1 MASIL
6 VTGCEEDGADQS
18 ANVASG
24 LTFPRPPCAHSV
36 LADISARVYTSQGGG
51 GGRSSEKSR
60 LTCLARV
67 RGHPHPSTPP
77 PTRDAT
83 LRTSAHVIVRDV
95 ISTTTRDEDAIS
107 TSAYSLRA
115 TKISMHLLL
124 VRTCEHLILSRGL
137 HRARDATG
145 DRLISC
151 YRLLFSCLQIIT
163 NVRFGELAK
172 S

>member
-6 VTGCEEDGADQS
+6 VTGCEEDGTDQS

-24 LTFPRPPCAHSV
+24 TSPSLVLRVLSV
-36 LADISARVYTSQGGG
+36 LADISARVYTSR

-77 PTRDAT
+77 PTHDAT

-95 ISTTTRDEDAIS
+95 ISTTTRDENAIYGWLRYGLQFTCYENRHASS
-107 TSAYSLRA
+107 TRAYVW
-115 TKISMHLLL
+115 TFNP
-124 VRTCEHLILSRGL
+124 VSRIF
-137 HRARDATG
+137 RMRDATG
-145 DRLISC
+145 VQLISS
-151 YRLLFSCLQIIT
+151 LFIFPFT
-163 NVRFGELAK
+163 NNQ
-172 S
+172 

>member
-18 ANVASG
+18 ANVTSG
-24 LTFPRPPCAHSV
+24 LTFPRPPRTLSCACEYLGACVH
-36 LADISARVYTSQGGG
+36 ITGGKDP
-51 GGRSSEKSR
+51 SEKSR

-107 TSAYSLRA
+107 TSAYGLQITRYENRHASPARA
-115 TKISMHLLL
+115 
-124 VRTCEHLILSRGL
+124 RTCEHLILFRGL
-137 HRARDATG
+137 SACAMQPVFNSS
-145 DRLISC
+145 LSS
-151 YRLLFSCLQIIT
+151 LLGSYYFP
-163 NVRFGELAK
+163 V
-172 S
+172 